1 MKFLDLQKVN
11 AVYATDLKRIA
22 AEVIDSGWYL
32 LGKYVKL
39 FEEQLSSY
47 LDCKYAVA
55 TGNGLDALRLI
66 LRAYIEMGV
75 MQEGD
80 EVIVPANTYIATI
93 LAITDNR
100 LVPVFVEPDEQTLNL
115 DFSLIENYVT
125 NRTKAIMLVH
135 LYGRCCWGEQVKM
148 VARKYNLKIVEDN
161 AQAMGAKSHICG
173 LSGSYMT
180 GALGDAAGNSFYP
193 TKNLGA
199 LGDSGAVTTSDE
211 ELAMV
216 VRALANYGSEK
227 KYYNRYQGFN
237 SRMDELQAAF
247 LSLKL
252 KYLDIENE
260 RRRVNAETYSIL
272 LQNAELIL
280 PQQAGEDHIWHQY
293 IVRSSKRNQLQNWLQ
308 KQGVD
313 TQIHYPLP
321 PHQQECY
328 PEYNHLSFP
337 LTERLSQ
344 EILSLPIS
352 SYMGKEELTII
363 AEAINRFAE

>member
-161 AQAMGAKSHICG
+161 AQAMGAKSHICA
-173 LSGSYMT
+173 LSGSYMR
-180 GALGDAAGNSFYP
+180 GVL
-193 TKNLGA
+193 L
-199 LGDSGAVTTSDE
+199 
-211 ELAMV
+211 
-216 VRALANYGSEK
+216 
-227 KYYNRYQGFN
+227 QGI
-237 SRMDELQAAF
+237 AF
-247 LSLKL
+247 
-252 KYLDIENE
+252 
-260 RRRVNAETYSIL
+260 IL
-272 LQNAELIL
+272 LRIWELLAIL
-280 PQQAGEDHIWHQY
+280 
-293 IVRSSKRNQLQNWLQ
+293 
-308 KQGVD
+308 
-313 TQIHYPLP
+313 
-321 PHQQECY
+321 
-328 PEYNHLSFP
+328 
-337 LTERLSQ
+337 
-344 EILSLPIS
+344 
-352 SYMGKEELTII
+352 EL
-363 AEAINRFAE
+363 

>member
-1 MKFLDLQKVN
+1 MDQK
-11 AVYATDLKRIA
+11 
-22 AEVIDSGWYL
+22 
-32 LGKYVKL
+32 
-39 FEEQLSSY
+39 
-47 LDCKYAVA
+47 
-55 TGNGLDALRLI
+55 
-66 LRAYIEMGV
+66 
-75 MQEGD
+75 
-80 EVIVPANTYIATI
+80 
-93 LAITDNR
+93 
-100 LVPVFVEPDEQTLNL
+100 
-115 DFSLIENYVT
+115 
-125 NRTKAIMLVH
+125 
-135 LYGRCCWGEQVKM
+135 
-148 VARKYNLKIVEDN
+148 
-161 AQAMGAKSHICG
+161 
-173 LSGSYMT
+173 
-180 GALGDAAGNSFYP
+180 
-193 TKNLGA
+193 
-199 LGDSGAVTTSDE
+199 
-211 ELAMV
+211 
-216 VRALANYGSEK
+216 K

-280 PQQAGEDHIWHQY
+280 PQQAGEEHIWHQY

-321 PHQQECY
+321 PHLQECY

-363 AEAINRFAE
+363 AEAINSFAE

>member
-39 FEEQLSSY
+39 FEEQLSFY
-47 LDCKYAVA
+47 LGCKYTVA

-135 LYGRCCWGEQVKM
+135 LYGRCCWGEQV
-148 VARKYNLKIVEDN
+148 
-161 AQAMGAKSHICG
+161 
-173 LSGSYMT
+173 
-180 GALGDAAGNSFYP
+180 
-193 TKNLGA
+193 
-199 LGDSGAVTTSDE
+199 
-211 ELAMV
+211 
-216 VRALANYGSEK
+216 
-227 KYYNRYQGFN
+227 
-237 SRMDELQAAF
+237 
-247 LSLKL
+247 LSL
-252 KYLDIENE
+252 I
-260 RRRVNAETYSIL
+260 
-272 LQNAELIL
+272 
-280 PQQAGEDHIWHQY
+280 HI
-293 IVRSSKRNQLQNWLQ
+293 
-308 KQGVD
+308 
-313 TQIHYPLP
+313 
-321 PHQQECY
+321 
-328 PEYNHLSFP
+328 
-337 LTERLSQ
+337 
-344 EILSLPIS
+344 
-352 SYMGKEELTII
+352 
-363 AEAINRFAE
+363 